1 MKRWVLNI
9 VQGSTRDAVTKP
21 KSDVVKIAK
30 TLNYNKISI
39 QMQNTREM
47 SDQMLTVLINAVTAE
62 ISHGDIILYQYPTLL
77 GYRFEEFFI
86 SYLKNKGVKIILL
99 MHDSEWLRGI
109 YPDERKLLNSVDVII
124 GHGDALTNALQSNQ
138 VDTKIINKELFDY
151 LYEEEL
157 PFSYDLEKK
166 LAIAGNLDKSIF
178 IEDWPSIMPELYA
191 FGKKSKDVFGD
202 NVYYQGSFSNEDL
215 LKNMPKKFFGIAW
228 DDKLPGG
235 GDYQEYTRFNSP
247 HKVSLYLSLGMP
259 VIVWDESAIGEYII
273 KNKLGFTISHPQ
285 YIVEQFRTL
294 DDDKLLEY
302 KTNALRTA
310 KMLRNGMFTRK
321 AIIEA
326 ENNMFLE

>member
-9 VQGSTRDAVTKP
+9 IQGPTRDAVTKP

-47 SDQMLTVLINAVTAE
+47 SDQMLTILINAVAAE
-62 ISHGDIILYQYPTLL
+62 VSYGDIILYQYPTLL
-77 GYRFEEFFI
+77 GYRFEESFI

-109 YPDERKLLNSVDVII
+109 YPDERKLLNSVNVII
-124 GHGDALTNALQSNQ
+124 GHGEALTNALQSNQ
-138 VDTKIINKELFDY
+138 VVTKIIKKELFDY

-157 PFSYDLEKK
+157 PYSHDLEKK

-178 IEDWPSIMPELYA
+178 IEDWSTIMPELYA
-191 FGKKSKDVFGD
+191 FGKKSKDKFGD
-202 NVYYQGSFSNEDL
+202 NVFYQGSFSNEEL
-215 LKNMPKKFFGIAW
+215 LKNIPKNFFGIAW
-228 DDKLPGG
+228 DDNLPGG
-235 GDYQEYTRFNSP
+235 GDYQQYTRFNSP

-259 VIVWDESAIGEYII
+259 VIVWDESAIGEYIT
-273 KNKLGFTISHPQ
+273 KNKLGFTISHPKH
-285 YIVEQFRTL
+285 IAEQFRIL

-302 KTNALRTA
+302 KTNALRIA
-310 KMLRNGMFTRK
+310 KMLRDGMFTRK

-326 ENNMFLE
+326 ENIIFLE

>member
-62 ISHGDIILYQYPTLL
+62 ISYGDIILYQYPTLL
-77 GYRFEEFFI
+77 GYRFEEFFL
-86 SYLKNKGVKIILL
+86 SYLKNKGVKIMLL

-109 YPDERKLLNSVDVII
+109 YPHESKLLNSVDVII
-124 GHGDALTNALQSNQ
+124 GHGEALTNALQSNG
-138 VDTKIINKELFDY
+138 VNTKIIKKELFDY
-151 LYEEEL
+151 LHEEEL
-157 PFSYDLEKK
+157 SFAPNLEKK

-178 IEDWPSIMPELYA
+178 IEDWPTIMPELYA
-191 FGKKSKDVFGD
+191 FGKKTKDLFGD
-202 NVYYQGSFSNEDL
+202 NVFYQGSFCNEDL
-215 LKNMPKKFFGIAW
+215 LKIMPKNFFGIAW

-235 GDYQEYTRFNSP
+235 GDYQQYTRFNSP

-259 VIVWDESAIGEYII
+259 VVVWDESAIGEYIV
-273 KNKLGFTISHPQ
+273 KNKLGFTISHPKD
-285 YIVEQFRTL
+285 IAEIFHTL
-294 DDDKLLEY
+294 DVEKLLEY
-302 KTNALRTA
+302 KTNTHRTA

-326 ENNMFLE
+326 ENNIFLD